1 MKRRE
6 FIATGLASGAAVV
19 GANLGDV
26 VGQPLSPPA
35 RKFKLKYAPHFGM
48 FKNLSGEDLVD
59 QLKFMHDQGFT
70 AFEDNGMPDRPI
82 ADQEKIG
89 QTLAKLGMEMGVFV
103 AHKDFANPTFV
114 LNKPEIREKFLA
126 DVRNAVEVAKR
137 VNAKWCTVVPGC
149 HDERLDW
156 DYQTANV
163 IDNFRRC
170 AEICEKANLIMVM
183 EPLNNRRDHPKLFLT
198 HIAQG
203 YLICRGANSPSVKIL
218 YDMYHQQ
225 ITEGNIIP
233 NIDLAW
239 SEIAY
244 FQVGD
249 NPGRKEPTTGEMN
262 YRNIFKHIHSKGY
275 TGIVGMEHGNSKP
288 GKEGDQAVID
298 AYVYS
303 DSF

>member
-1 MKRRE
+1 MNRRN
-6 FIATGLASGAAVV
+6 FIATGAASLVAAGVTETV
-19 GANLGDV
+19 AGTEATAPG
-26 VGQPLSPPA
+26 
-35 RKFKLKYAPHFGM
+35 RTFKLKYAPHFGM
-48 FKNLSGEDLVD
+48 FKEHAGADLID
-59 QLKFMHDQGFT
+59 QLKFMRDQGFT
-70 AFEDNGMPDRPI
+70 ALEDNGLPDRPV
-82 ADQEKIG
+82 AEQVKIG
-89 QTLAKLGMEMGVFV
+89 KALADLGMEMGVFV
-103 AHKDFANPTFV
+103 ATKDFSNPTFV
-114 LNKPEIREKFLA
+114 LDKPDVRDSFLK
-126 DVRNAVEVAKR
+126 DVRNAVEVSKR

-170 AEICEKANLIMVM
+170 AEICEKTGLIMVM

-198 HIAQG
+198 RIAQG
-203 YLICRGANSPSVKIL
+203 YAICRGVNSPSVKIL

-239 SEIAY
+239 NEVAY

-262 YRNIFKHIHSKGY
+262 YLNIFKHIHSKGFK
-275 TGIVGMEHGNSKP
+275 GIVGMEHGNSKR
-288 GKEGDQAVID
+288 GREGEQAVID
-298 AYVYS
+298 AYVAS